1 MELQISDLITVL
13 SHADWTDFRL
23 DKNHIVAD
31 WFDSPDTAKKHH
43 FLHQLL
49 LSVEL
54 YLRIH
59 SPNHHHTAKRKLLQ
73 QLPPKISWDLAL
85 AERWLENMSISKL
98 SNSSTKSTF
107 RFDLLSK
114 KRQKDA
120 LRVFARILKWPNL
133 GSVNQI
139 LDERSKRQT
148 PVEDLS
154 AEAMSW
160 FTGVIL
166 PGPSLPRLLM
176 SSLITCDGETGG
188 TLGHLSQMHS
198 AAGFQHRA
206 NTYWL
211 YDCIVGKVL
220 GGAKGVKQVAGWIG
234 PCHFSP
240 DLKRSE
246 CVRIKQLI
254 PQKHHSLSLKAVQTM
269 AQRSHPLGP
278 KRAAYPVADFGVPL
292 PDFDDVIDAIRLEK
306 LSFHPAG
313 DEGSSTDGYATGCH
327 LSIFHASVIFASSG
341 RSCPLELLY
350 DVDFV
355 TAYPCYRGPHGKV
368 MHSRLITLTQNLN
381 NKHLLIFSTL
391 EISSSLRLRIS
402 LC

>member
-1 MELQISDLITVL
+1 MELQITDLITVL

-23 DKNHIVAD
+23 AENHIVAEC
-31 WFDSPDTAKKHH
+31 FDSPDTAKKHQ

-59 SPNHHHTAKRKLLQ
+59 SPSHHSSAKRKLLQ
-73 QLPPKISWDLAL
+73 RLPPKISWDLAL

-107 RFDLLSK
+107 RFDLRSK

-133 GSVNQI
+133 GSVIQI
-139 LDERSKRQT
+139 LDEKSKRQV

-154 AEAMSW
+154 AETMSW

-166 PGPSLPRLLM
+166 PGPSLPRLVM

-188 TLGHLSQMHS
+188 TLGHLSHS
-198 AAGFQHRA
+198 AAGFQYRA

-240 DLKRSE
+240 DLERSE
-246 CVRIKQLI
+246 CVRIKQLA
-254 PQKHHSLSLKAVQTM
+254 PRKRHCLSLKAVQAM
-269 AQRSHPLGP
+269 AQRTHPLGP
-278 KRAAYPVADFGVPL
+278 ERDAIPVADFDIPQ
-292 PDFDDVIDAIRLEK
+292 PDFDDVVDAIRLEK

-313 DEGSSTDGYATGCH
+313 DEDSSTDEHATDCR
-327 LSIFHASVIFASSG
+327 LSVFHASIIFASSG

-355 TAYPCYRGPHGKV
+355 SAYPCCRGPHGKAECS
-368 MHSRLITLTQNLN
+368 HLIS
-381 NKHLLIFSTL
+381 LIHYFRDSYML
-391 EISSSLRLRIS
+391 IVLVLVISSSSWLCIS

>member
-23 DKNHIVAD
+23 VENQIVAEH
-31 WFDSPDTAKKHH
+31 FDSPDTAKKHH

-49 LSVEL
+49 LSAEL

-59 SPNHHHTAKRKLLQ
+59 SPSHHSGAKRNLLQ
-73 QLPPKISWDLAL
+73 RLPPKISWDLAL
-85 AERWLENMSISKL
+85 AERWLENMSITKL

-107 RFDLLSK
+107 RFDLRSK

-133 GSVNQI
+133 GSINQI
-139 LDERSKRQT
+139 LNEKSKRQI

-154 AEAMSW
+154 AETMSW

-166 PGPSLPRLLM
+166 PGPSLPRLVM

-188 TLGHLSQMHS
+188 ALGHLRQIHS

-211 YDCIVGKVL
+211 YSCIVGKVL

-240 DLKRSE
+240 DLERSE
-246 CVRIKQLI
+246 CVRIKQLT
-254 PQKHHSLSLKAVQTM
+254 PRKRHCLSLNAVQTM
-269 AQRSHPLGP
+269 AQRTHPLGP
-278 KRAAYPVADFGVPL
+278 KRDAYPVADFDVPL
-292 PDFDDVIDAIRLEK
+292 PDIDDVIDTIRLEK
-306 LSFHPAG
+306 LSFHPAE
-313 DEGSSTDGYATGCH
+313 DEDPSTEEHDSDCR
-327 LSIFHASVIFASSG
+327 LSTFHASIIFASSG

-355 TAYPCYRGPHGKV
+355 TAYPCYRGPHGKLK
-368 MHSRLITLTQNLN
+368 HSISNYFDIMIEIIT
-381 NKHLLIFSTL
+381 
-391 EISSSLRLRIS
+391 
-402 LC
+402 C